1 MAAATRRLAL
11 ATAAKSAVTGSNR
24 SAHYARHW
32 LATLGASPCADL
44 DQVDIVIVGGDEPAE
59 ADCVIRLWDFQ
70 VGRLGSGALASAVS
84 GAAAVIGRAGA
95 AGVALPSDMPEKW
108 CGVYG
113 VILALAECWRR
124 RDGAR
129 KRLSYDVSAAD
140 IMRSFSLQNSGGRAE
155 MVHSW
160 RRNGRLCVEHGGI
173 FPMGFYACKDGY
185 VALLGRSRRDWR
197 NIRMAIGDPE
207 WAQGEDFQDPFV
219 LARDSAEA
227 DGLLEDTLAAFTR
240 DELLQRGLAEGAV
253 IAPVYGQDEAA
264 SRGVFRENFITDT
277 GPAMP
282 FLIREQDTGAPA
294 RAGAGDSAKDAPL
307 TGLRCLELCW
317 VWSGPMVGQILA
329 DLGADVIK
337 VESPAR
343 FDLYRTR
350 GLEHLRKKMPEKTRI
365 ESSLYFHSLN
375 RNKSGLALD
384 LKHPKGREVALR
396 LAAQSDMLIENF
408 TVGTMERLGLGP
420 DDLAAANPRLVQM
433 SLSGPGRGSS
443 VEQLRSYGLVLS
455 ALGGAEDLIREGGE
469 FLGSPTFSL
478 SDPNAAAF
486 GAMGILAGALA
497 ANGDGRGRAFD
508 VSQIEAAATLAVTD
522 VPPPVTRDAILAA
535 GDGGYIAVS
544 VPMEAFADDAA
555 LHQALAGA
563 SRDDIAARC
572 AGLGGHSAALL
583 DLDETD
589 GADIFA
595 DCPGW
600 IASNHPYTG
609 DEELVAAPWR
619 LDGRRPGLR
628 LTAPILGAGDD
639 GVLARVLSLPDEE
652 INSLKSA
659 GVVGLAGHFE

>member
-1 MAAATRRLAL
+1 
-11 ATAAKSAVTGSNR
+11 
-24 SAHYARHW
+24 
-32 LATLGASPCADL
+32 
-44 DQVDIVIVGGDEPAE
+44 
-59 ADCVIRLWDFQ
+59 
-70 VGRLGSGALASAVS
+70 
-84 GAAAVIGRAGA
+84 
-95 AGVALPSDMPEKW
+95 
-108 CGVYG
+108 
-113 VILALAECWRR
+113 
-124 RDGAR
+124 
-129 KRLSYDVSAAD
+129 
-140 IMRSFSLQNSGGRAE
+140 
-155 MVHSW
+155 
-160 RRNGRLCVEHGGI
+160 
-173 FPMGFYACKDGY
+173 
-185 VALLGRSRRDWR
+185 
-197 NIRMAIGDPE
+197 
-207 WAQGEDFQDPFV
+207 
-219 LARDSAEA
+219 
-227 DGLLEDTLAAFTR
+227 
-240 DELLQRGLAEGAV
+240 
-253 IAPVYGQDEAA
+253 
-264 SRGVFRENFITDT
+264 
-277 GPAMP
+277 
-282 FLIREQDTGAPA
+282 
-294 RAGAGDSAKDAPL
+294 
-307 TGLRCLELCW
+307 
-317 VWSGPMVGQILA
+317 
-329 DLGADVIK
+329 
-337 VESPAR
+337 
-343 FDLYRTR
+343 
-350 GLEHLRKKMPEKTRI
+350 
-365 ESSLYFHSLN
+365 
-375 RNKSGLALD
+375 
-384 LKHPKGREVALR
+384 
-396 LAAQSDMLIENF
+396 
-408 TVGTMERLGLGP
+408 MERLGLGP